1 MRNMLILV
9 VLVLSAVACAGLA
22 KDITKGANSTERE
35 MNGRRTPVVDSE
47 AGAPATS
54 GTSSTPAD

>member
-9 VLVLSAVACAGLA
+9 ALALGAAACAGLA

-35 MNGRRTPVVDSE
+35 MNGRRNPVVDSD
-47 AGAPATS
+47 AGAPATAS
-54 GTSSTPAD
+54 TSSTPAD